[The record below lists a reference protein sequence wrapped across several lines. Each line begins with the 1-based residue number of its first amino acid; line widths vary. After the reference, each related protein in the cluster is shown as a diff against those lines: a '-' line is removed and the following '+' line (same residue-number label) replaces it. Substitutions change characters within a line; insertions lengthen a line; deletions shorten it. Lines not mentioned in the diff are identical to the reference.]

1 MGANCNVGAGTVTCN
16 YDGIDKH
23 RTTIG
28 DDVFVGTNST
38 LVAPLSLG
46 DESFVAAGSTI
57 TGDVDRG
64 ELALGRGRQ
73 RNVQGWV
80 RPDRRSRADDD

>member
-1 MGANCNVGAGTVTCN
+1 VGAGTVTCN

-28 DDVFVGTNST
+28 DGVFVGTNST
-38 LVAPLSLG
+38 LVAPVTLG
-46 DESFVAAGSTI
+46 DDAFVAAGSTI
-57 TGDVDRG
+57 TGDVEKG
-64 ELALGRGRQ
+64 ELAVGRGRQ

-80 RPDRRSRADDD
+80 RPDRRNRSEEDSDED